1 LKKNF
6 GQGRNEDYKMVKK
19 VAYDLWGK
27 KNMLE
32 NQNLFD
38 SIKIRGLTI
47 YYQLLGKCTLKDE
60 EGNKI
65 HKTLIEELK
74 L

>member
-1 LKKNF
+1 MKKNF

-32 NQNLFD
+32 TQNLLD

-47 YYQLLGKCTLKDE
+47 NY
-60 EGNKI
+60 
-65 HKTLIEELK
+65 
-74 L
+74 

>member
-47 YYQLLGKCTLKDE
+47 YYQLLGKCT
-60 EGNKI
+60 
-65 HKTLIEELK
+65 
-74 L
+74 